1 MVLKK
6 IGRSW
11 CVVHTKKKGM
21 IGKPI
26 KCFSTKQ
33 FGIEGAKTKAKKMH
47 IAITLSQ
54 LRAKGR
60 KIPLPKQKRIKKRTK
75 KRRKNG

>member
-6 IGRSW
+6 VGRSW
-11 CVVHTKKKGM
+11 CVLHTKKKGM

-26 KCFSTKQ
+26 KCFSIKK
-33 FGIEGAKTKAKKMH
+33 FGGEGAKMRAKKMH

-54 LRAKGR
+54 LRAKGK
-60 KIPLPKQKRIKKRTK
+60 KIPFPKKKRIRKRKGKK
-75 KRRKNG
+75 